1 MKFIGDFHIHS
12 SFAGACSKAITLKKN
27 EDYAKVKGIDILGT
41 GDFQHP
47 KWNQILNK
55 ELTEDE
61 NGILWS
67 KTKFPFIWQ
76 SELSLAYTQ
85 DGKGRRVHLVVLAP
99 GKEVVDQIIDKFTK
113 RWRIDYDGR
122 PIFGISCIGFT
133 EMLMDISRDIEIIP
147 AHNWTSFFGAM
158 GSKGGFNSIQEC
170 FGDQFKNIHAIETGM
185 SSDPAMNR
193 RISSLDKLQLVSFS
207 DMHSFWP
214 WRIGREATIFDCSL
228 KYKDIIKA
236 IRTGEGL
243 SGTIETDSRYGK
255 YHEDGHRNCSV
266 HINFKESK
274 KLNKICPKCKSEMT
288 IGVEYRIEELADRAT
303 PINVPYFKKLM
314 PLTELISSIYGI
326 KQLQSKKV
334 WEIYNTL
341 ISNFKNEYNILM
353 NTKEEDLR
361 KAVHEKL
368 ANLIIKNRENK
379 LNINPGYD
387 GVYGELILD
396 DKDKIKEQKTL
407 TNF

>member
-1 MKFIGDFHIHS
+1 
-12 SFAGACSKAITLKKN
+12 
-27 EDYAKVKGIDILGT
+27 
-41 GDFQHP
+41 
-47 KWNQILNK
+47 
-55 ELTEDE
+55 
-61 NGILWS
+61 
-67 KTKFPFIWQ
+67 
-76 SELSLAYTQ
+76 
-85 DGKGRRVHLVVLAP
+85 
-99 GKEVVDQIIDKFTK
+99 
-113 RWRIDYDGR
+113 
-122 PIFGISCIGFT
+122 
-133 EMLMDISRDIEIIP
+133 
-147 AHNWTSFFGAM
+147 
-158 GSKGGFNSIQEC
+158 
-170 FGDQFKNIHAIETGM
+170 
-185 SSDPAMNR
+185 
-193 RISSLDKLQLVSFS
+193 
-207 DMHSFWP
+207 
-214 WRIGREATIFDCSL
+214 
-228 KYKDIIKA
+228 
-236 IRTGEGL
+236 
-243 SGTIETDSRYGK
+243 
-255 YHEDGHRNCSV
+255 
-266 HINFKESK
+266 
-274 KLNKICPKCKSEMT
+274 MT

-353 NTKEEDLR
+353 NTKEEDLK

>member
-12 SFAGACSKAITLKKN
+12 AFAGACSKNITLKKN
-27 EDYAKVKGIDILGT
+27 EDYAKVKGIDMLGT

-47 KWNQILNK
+47 QWNKILNK
-55 ELTEDE
+55 ELSEDE

-85 DGKGRRVHLVVLAP
+85 DRKGRRVHLVVLAP
-99 GKEVVDQIIDKFTK
+99 GKEVVSQIIDKFTK

-122 PIFGISCIGFT
+122 PIFGISCIEFT
-133 EMLMDISRDIEIIP
+133 EMLMNISSDIEIIP

-170 FGDQFKNIHAIETGM
+170 FGDQVRHIHAIETGM

-214 WRIGREATIFDCSL
+214 WRIGREATIFDCDL

-236 IRTGEGL
+236 IRTGNGL
-243 SGTIETDSRYGK
+243 SGTIETDPRYGK
-255 YHEDGHRNCSV
+255 YHEDGHRNCDV
-266 HINFKESK
+266 HVNFKESK
-274 KLNKICPKCKSEMT
+274 KLNKTCPKCNSEMT
-288 IGVEYRIEELADRAT
+288 IGVEYRIEELADREN
-303 PINVPYFKKLM
+303 PIKVPYFKTLI
-314 PLTELISSIYGI
+314 PLTELISSIYSI

-334 WEIYNTL
+334 WEIYNRL

-353 NTKEEDLR
+353 STKEEDL
-361 KAVHEKL
+361 KKVVHEKL
-368 ANLIIKNRENK
+368 ADLIIKNRESRLRLK
-379 LNINPGYD
+379 AGYD
-387 GVYGELILD
+387 GVYGKLILD